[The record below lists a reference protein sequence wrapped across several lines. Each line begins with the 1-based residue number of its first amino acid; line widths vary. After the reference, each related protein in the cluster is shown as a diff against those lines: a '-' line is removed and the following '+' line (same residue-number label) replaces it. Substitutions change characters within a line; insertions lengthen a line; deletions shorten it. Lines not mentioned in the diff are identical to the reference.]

1 MRSLTVKGYLYT
13 VLVHSCVSL
22 QLVMGWDSVYCGVP
36 STGQCT
42 TNHPYQPVNAEEA
55 APITLCSYPI
65 TCWDRAIRSTN
76 FHRSLSDARMV

>member
-55 APITLCSYPI
+55 APITLWSYPI
-65 TCWDRAIRSTN
+65 TC
-76 FHRSLSDARMV
+76 